1 MKEIEN
7 LREKLSSFS
16 KEKIREQLDQ
26 WEELFRPDDECDFFR
41 GGEEMP
47 DFDPEQREFSSS
59 NAWWLGELC
68 RISYTPDHKE
78 SSRKRNEDKP
88 DRKLIL
94 KERSSFQEIH
104 SIHKTGNHASIF
116 LWKSDS
122 GKKGTVLCFRGTKKL
137 RQWIMN
143 MLFRPHNWERFRK
156 PDDTDAAFVHS
167 GFYVFFKR
175 VWPLLQEELE
185 QCPRPWIFTGHS
197 LGGALATIAGI
208 VAEPESVYTFGS
220 PKAGNRAF
228 ADLAAEEARFYHIR
242 NSDDIVPLLPLPDEK
257 LGEKQFDHGGN
268 SFWLNESGEIQG
280 GTPDAPASNMPFP
293 INFAFSS
300 ENLGKAPSWVR
311 DHRIGRYCRKLQKL
325 SVTSSGVSDH

>member
-16 KEKIREQLDQ
+16 KEKIQEQVAQ
-26 WEELFRPDDECDFFR
+26 WEKLFRPDDESEFFR
-41 GGEEMP
+41 DAKRMP
-47 DFDPEQREFSSS
+47 DFDPALRGFSTS

-78 SSRKRNEDKP
+78 TSRNRNQGKP
-88 DRKLIL
+88 DRKSLL

-104 SIHKTGNHASIF
+104 SVHKTGNHASIF
-116 LWKSDS
+116 LWKSES
-122 GKKGTVLCFRGTKKL
+122 GNEGTVLCFRGTKKL

-156 PDDTDAAFVHS
+156 PGDTDAAFVHS

-228 ADLAAEEARFYHIR
+228 ADLAAGDVRFYHIR
-242 NSDDIVPLLPLPDEK
+242 NSDDIVPMLPLPDDK
-257 LGEKQFDHGGN
+257 LGEKQFEHGGD
-268 SFWLNESGEIQG
+268 SYWLDESGDIKE
-280 GTPDAPASNMPFP
+280 GTPDAPTAKMPFP
-293 INFAFSS
+293 INPEFSPD
-300 ENLGKAPSWVR
+300 NLGKAPSWVR
-311 DHRIGRYCRKLQKL
+311 DHRIGQYCQKLQN
-325 SVTSSGVSDH
+325 TDNNYSSLSDH